1 MKDRQDSER
10 ALQVVGQV
18 VRTWD
23 PYALLAEGAP
33 EDEFDA
39 EIAQLVTRIPS
50 MLNAADAANAISAV
64 FSKAFEPQLFTP
76 AACAAPGA
84 ELFAKLDLAG
94 FVAGP
99 NNSFKPSPHQ
109 GGA

>member
-1 MKDRQDSER
+1 MKDRRDYKD
-10 ALQVVGQV
+10 ALHVVGDV
-18 VRTWD
+18 VRAWD

-39 EIAQLVTRIPS
+39 EIAQLVTHVPRMHS
-50 MLNAADAANAISAV
+50 AADAAQAISAV
-64 FSKAFEPQLFTP
+64 FSKAFEPQLFSP
-76 AACAAPGA
+76 AACATPGA
-84 ELFAKLDLAG
+84 DLFDRLVDAG
-94 FVAGP
+94 LVAGP